1 MDGVIVRERIA
12 GHPGVAEI
20 MLDRA
25 EAMNAINTAMALRLA
40 QACAELATDR
50 QVRAVV
56 LYGTGER
63 AFCVGADLKE
73 RNRMSDAD
81 FLRQR
86 PVFRAA
92 FGGLLALPQ
101 PVIAAV
107 HGYALGGGCELALS
121 CDMIVADETAVFG
134 LPETTVGLVPGGGGT
149 QLALR
154 RLGPGRAA
162 DLVLSGRRVDAGEA
176 ARIGL
181 ADRVVPPG
189 TACPEAIEL
198 AGRMAAG
205 SPVAG
210 QPFARGPAS
219 AWRRRWRWRTRPGA
233 PPRCPPTGARAS
245 PPSTRSASRNG
256 QGSDMS
262 DMPARISLREVGP
275 RDGLQNEDPVPTPA
289 KIALIDR
296 LGHTGVSRIEAVS
309 FVRADAIPQMADADE
324 VWAGVA
330 RVPTVRYSA
339 LAPNLRGARRAL
351 DAGFTEVEV
360 VVSASD
366 THNRKNVNRS
376 TEQSLDEIA
385 VVIDEAHQR
394 GATCQVIVS
403 TAWGCPYEGDVP
415 VDRVLWAAGRAVADG
430 ADSVSFGDTTGM
442 ATPRRVRDLVGGFRS
457 RFPGTPLNLHFH
469 NTRGTGLANVL
480 AALELGVDDFD
491 ASVGGLGGCPY
502 APGATGNIATEEL
515 VHMVEDMGVATG
527 VDLDAMIDAAAE
539 AERIVGR
546 ELPSQVLRAGPRT
559 RTIPA

>member
-1 MDGVIVRERIA
+1 
-12 GHPGVAEI
+12 
-20 MLDRA
+20 
-25 EAMNAINTAMALRLA
+25 
-40 QACAELATDR
+40 
-50 QVRAVV
+50 
-56 LYGTGER
+56 
-63 AFCVGADLKE
+63 
-73 RNRMSDAD
+73 MSD
-81 FLRQR
+81 L
-86 PVFRAA
+86 
-92 FGGLLALPQ
+92 
-101 PVIAAV
+101 
-107 HGYALGGGCELALS
+107 
-121 CDMIVADETAVFG
+121 
-134 LPETTVGLVPGGGGT
+134 
-149 QLALR
+149 
-154 RLGPGRAA
+154 
-162 DLVLSGRRVDAGEA
+162 
-176 ARIGL
+176 
-181 ADRVVPPG
+181 
-189 TACPEAIEL
+189 
-198 AGRMAAG
+198 
-205 SPVAG
+205 
-210 QPFARGPAS
+210 PAS
-219 AWRRRWRWRTRPGA
+219 
-233 PPRCPPTGARAS
+233 
-245 PPSTRSASRNG
+245 
-256 QGSDMS
+256 
-262 DMPARISLREVGP
+262 ISLREVGP

-296 LGHTGVSRIEAVS
+296 LGQTGVSRIEAVS

-385 VVIDEAHQR
+385 VVIDEAHRR

-430 ADSVSFGDTTGM
+430 ADTVSFGDTTGM

-457 RFPGTPLNLHFH
+457 RYPDTPLNLHFH

-527 VDLDAMIDAAAE
+527 VDLDAMIDAAAQ

-559 RTIPA
+559 RTIPASGVPEVQSPRG